1 MNRWW
6 RVLTG
11 FWESSHASNP
21 ATVRRGITEERIM
34 YEYRITLAD
43 GVMHYMTG
51 NSAKKVRGSFERTYP
66 DLPKVATI
74 KRLRLA

>member
-1 MNRWW
+1 
-6 RVLTG
+6 
-11 FWESSHASNP
+11 
-21 ATVRRGITEERIM
+21 M

-51 NSAKKVRGSFERTYP
+51 NSAKEVRERFERKFP
-66 DLPKVATI
+66 DLPKVSSV